1 MALIEV
7 KNLSKVYGSGEAEV
21 KALKYKFKYRTRRI
35 CCNSWTIWIWKKYI
49 VTPNWW
55 SRQT

>member
-21 KALKYKFKYRTRRI
+21 KALKNI
-35 CCNSWTIWIWKKYI
+35 NLGS
-49 VTPNWW
+49 V
-55 SRQT
+55 RQ